1 MTELFNAEDIRF
13 RTQLLAKQ
21 ISDNHRGDGS
31 PIIMIGL
38 LNGAFMFYSELVKNI
53 SIDVECDFMRV
64 KSYIAKNKQGDIQI
78 TKDLETPIKGK
89 HVYIVDDILDSGNT
103 MAKVIEYLEIKWP
116 KTINVVTLL
125 KRKNTPFRRKNYDM
139 IEGTEMFGFEINN
152 EWVAGMGMDNDKG
165 YMRNYPSVWSI

>member
-13 RTQLLAKQ
+13 QTQLLAKQ
-21 ISDNHRGDGS
+21 ISDNHRGDGT
-31 PIIMIGL
+31 PIVMVGL

-53 SIDVECDFMRV
+53 SVDVECDFMRV
-64 KSYIAKNKQGDIQI
+64 KSYISKNKQGDIQI

-125 KRKNTPFRRKNYDM
+125 KRKNTPFKLANYEV
-139 IEGTEMFGFEINN
+139 EGTEAHGFEIDN

>member
-13 RTQLLAKQ
+13 RTQILAKT

-38 LNGAFMFYSELVKNI
+38 LNGAFMFYSELVKNM

-78 TKDLETPIKGK
+78 TKDLETAIKGK

-103 MAKVIEYLEIKWP
+103 MAKVIEYLQIKWP

-125 KRKNTPFRRKNYDM
+125 RRKNTPFRRKNYDM

>member
-13 RTQLLAKQ
+13 RTQILAKT

-38 LNGAFMFYSELVKNI
+38 LNGAFMFYSELVKNM
-53 SIDVECDFMRV
+53 SIDVECVFMRV

-78 TKDLETPIKGK
+78 TKDLETAIKGK

-103 MAKVIEYLEIKWP
+103 MAKVIEYLQIKWP

-125 KRKNTPFRRKNYDM
+125 RRKNTPFKRKNYDM
-139 IEGTEMFGFEINN
+139 IEGTEMFGFEIND

>member
-21 ISDNHRGDGS
+21 ISDDHKGDGS
-31 PIIMIGL
+31 PVIMIGL

-64 KSYIAKNKQGDIQI
+64 KSYVNRKQGDIQI
-78 TKDLETPIKGK
+78 TKDLETAIKGK

-103 MAKVIEYLEIKWP
+103 MAKVIEYLQIKWP
-116 KTINVVTLL
+116 KSINVVTLL
-125 KRKNTPFRRKNYDM
+125 KRKNTPFKLKNYDV
-139 IEGTEMFGFEINN
+139 EGCESFGFEIDD
-152 EWVAGMGMDNDKG
+152 EWVVGHGMDNDKG
-165 YMRNYPSVWSI
+165 YCRNYPSIWAL

>member
-1 MTELFNAEDIRF
+1 MTELFKTEDIKF
-13 RTQLLAKQ
+13 KTQLLAKQ
-21 ISDNHRGDGS
+21 ISDNHRGDGT
-31 PIIMIGL
+31 PIVMIGL
-38 LNGAFMFYSELVKNI
+38 LNGAFMFYSELVKNM
-53 SIDVECDFMRV
+53 SVDVECDFMRV

-125 KRKNTPFRRKNYDM
+125 KRKNTPFKLANYEV
-139 IEGTEMFGFEINN
+139 EGTEVYGFEIDN